1 MRVNL
6 PSGECQSNPHDHGP
20 ENFRELGVGQGQSP
34 QAEVGGRVGH
44 GAQAKL
50 DGVDGLSGDISAINL
65 QKLSLPLFL
74 R

>member
-20 ENFRELGVGQGQSP
+20 KNFRELGVGQGQSP

-44 GAQAKL
+44 GAEAKL
-50 DGVDGLSGDISAINL
+50 DGVDGLSGDISAISAP
-65 QKLSLPLFL
+65 KV
-74 R
+74 